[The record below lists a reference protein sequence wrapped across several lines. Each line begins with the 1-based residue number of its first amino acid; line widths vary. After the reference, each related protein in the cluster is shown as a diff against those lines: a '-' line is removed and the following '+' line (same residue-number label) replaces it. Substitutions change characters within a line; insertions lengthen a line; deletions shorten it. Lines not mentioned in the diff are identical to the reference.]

1 MGEAPK
7 LLKNVAEWLN
17 ASGAGAVHYSSS
29 VASVNKPSHS
39 EAPTKHQAL
48 NTCYLMYSLQE
59 KAFTSDETKVQKS
72 WVKCF

>member
-48 NTCYLMYSLQE
+48 KHLTLRPAAASTLRATMVAS
-59 KAFTSDETKVQKS
+59 
-72 WVKCF
+72 